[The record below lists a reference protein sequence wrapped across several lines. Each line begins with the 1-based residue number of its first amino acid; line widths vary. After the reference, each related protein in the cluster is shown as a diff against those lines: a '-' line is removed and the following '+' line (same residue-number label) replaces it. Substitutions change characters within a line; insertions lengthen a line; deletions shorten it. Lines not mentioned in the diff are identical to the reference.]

1 MFLLLR
7 SRKMKIMLK
16 RIIVDNCA
24 YLWKNVSHLKKLKKT
39 TTTKNKPKIV
49 QNTMTNS
56 CPQSHDDW
64 RFMALWLTGGKT
76 FKKDQ
81 VERVGKH
88 GKPEQETRDLNGVG
102 WSVVEAITLSAQSRW
117 NEYCI
122 LYKWRFILQSISQF
136 VKTLSVVFLQCRVD
150 SLARENKTCF

>member
-1 MFLLLR
+1 
-7 SRKMKIMLK
+7 MKIMLK
-16 RIIVDNCA
+16 RIIVDYCA
-24 YLWKNVSHLKKLKKT
+24 YLWKNVSHLKRLKKT

-64 RFMALWLTGGKT
+64 RFMALLLTGGRT

-81 VERVGKH
+81 VERVRKH
-88 GKPEQETRDLNGVG
+88 AAGIGDKIEMNGVG
-102 WSVVEAITLSAQSRW
+102 SRVLEAITLSAQGRW

-136 VKTLSVVFLQCRVD
+136 VKTLSVVFLQCKVD
-150 SLARENKTCF
+150 SLQGHPTTVSS

>member
-1 MFLLLR
+1 MR
-7 SRKMKIMLK
+7 TSGKIWATPLNMTS
-16 RIIVDNCA
+16 N
-24 YLWKNVSHLKKLKKT
+24 SQEE

-64 RFMALWLTGGKT
+64 RFMVLWLTGGRP

-81 VERVGKH
+81 VERVRKH
-88 GKPEQETRDLNGVG
+88 AAGIGDKIEMNGVG
-102 WSVVEAITLSAQSRW
+102 WSVLEAITLNAQSRW

-122 LYKWRFILQSISQF
+122 LYKWRFILQSISQV
-136 VKTLSVVFLQCRVD
+136 VKTLSVVFLQCKVD
-150 SLARENKTCF
+150 SLGAPNDGFLLNALKKLFRLFRVLLDL